1 MDTSQTYIKMR
12 RKAIPDLGMGTKP
25 EADIMVNAGRDLSL
39 EHPLILRVET
49 YKRISDDV
57 WSDLKGDYYCD
68 GDAGACQLERQ
79 DQLQGMASSRPTPH
93 SLAYTFG
100 FFCEP
105 IRCYRLHGTWVDN
118 EDGGGIAQE
127 RELTN
132 QPELEYPER
141 FTSMEQLW
149 LAFVME
155 KRYSKHWN
163 GDDWIK
169 VS

>member
-1 MDTSQTYIKMR
+1 MDTSETYIKMR

-79 DQLQGMASSRPTPH
+79 DQLQDMLPDFQRSNGVFIEELIKA
-93 SLAYTFG
+93 
-100 FFCEP
+100 
-105 IRCYRLHGTWVDN
+105 IVD
-118 EDGGGIAQE
+118 DFYKLE
-127 RELTN
+127 RVK
-132 QPELEYPER
+132 
-141 FTSMEQLW
+141 SWEQLW

-155 KRYSKHWN
+155 KRYSKQWN

>member
-1 MDTSQTYIKMR
+1 MDTSETYIKMCE
-12 RKAIPDLGMGTKP
+12 KAAEIQVNIIKPTIITFFDEREHRVPLRMG
-25 EADIMVNAGRDLSL
+25 
-39 EHPLILRVET
+39 
-49 YKRISDDV
+49 
-57 WSDLKGDYYCD
+57 CD
-68 GDAGACQLERQ
+68 GSFFWAEREVWLPRQ

>member
-1 MDTSQTYIKMR
+1 MDTSETYIKMR

-79 DQLQGMASSRPTPH
+79 DQLQEMVTSQDLAHYEVINPNEPPLIDNLLSAFQQFSNKQPWMGKADTIGNRP
-93 SLAYTFG
+93 
-100 FFCEP
+100 
-105 IRCYRLHGTWVDN
+105 
-118 EDGGGIAQE
+118 
-127 RELTN
+127 
-132 QPELEYPER
+132 
-141 FTSMEQLW
+141 SMEQLW
-149 LAFVME
+149 LAFVMKE
-155 KRYSKHWN
+155 LYSKHWN
-163 GDDWIK
+163 GEDWVK
-169 VS
+169 A

>member
-1 MDTSQTYIKMR
+1 MDTSRTYIKMR

-39 EHPLILRVET
+39 ERPLILRVET

-79 DQLQGMASSRPTPH
+79 DQLQDMLPDFQRSNGVFIEELIKA
-93 SLAYTFG
+93 
-100 FFCEP
+100 
-105 IRCYRLHGTWVDN
+105 IVD
-118 EDGGGIAQE
+118 DFYKLE
-127 RELTN
+127 RVK
-132 QPELEYPER
+132 
-141 FTSMEQLW
+141 SWEQLW

-155 KRYSKHWN
+155 KRYSKQWN